1 MSKKTML
8 RLELENLAEVGID
21 GSSDVELL
29 DMTHR
34 QQDIYLWGV
43 RNMPVKIMEA
53 WIKEWK
59 EEDEKNGRSL

>member
-1 MSKKTML
+1 MSKKIVL

-21 GSSDVELL
+21 GSGDLL

-34 QQDIYLWGV
+34 QNDIYLWAL

-53 WIKEWK
+53 WIKQWK
-59 EEDEKNGRSL
+59 EEDEKDGRSL

>member
-1 MSKKTML
+1 ML

-21 GSSDVELL
+21 GSGDAELL

-34 QQDIYLWGV
+34 QQEIYLWGV

-53 WIKEWK
+53 WIKAWK
-59 EEDEKNGRSL
+59 EEDEKDGRSL

>member
-1 MSKKTML
+1 MSKKVVL

-21 GSSDVELL
+21 GSGELL

-34 QQDIYLWGV
+34 QQEIYLWGV

-53 WIKEWK
+53 WIKAWK
-59 EEDEKNGRSL
+59 EEDEKDGRSL